1 MTYAEIK
8 GIVHCDFPQ
17 KLIDIC
23 FEHGI
28 SIVKSE
34 VSTNEYYLENTEYT
48 NIEASVLNNLRE
60 ICYCIDLLLVDEN
73 YKYIHVTDKNTE
85 VACNVFMSDIERFL
99 SVYKVINLDSV
110 QEAIKLN
117 DYNKKGFTLV

>member
-1 MTYAEIK
+1 MTYSEIK
-8 GIVHCDFPQ
+8 GTVHCAFPQ

-23 FEHGI
+23 FEYGI
-28 SIVKSE
+28 SLVKSE

-85 VACNVFMSDIERFL
+85 VACNVFMSDIQRFL
-99 SVYKVINLDSV
+99 SVYKVINLDAV

-117 DYNKKGFTLV
+117 DYNKKGFTQ

>member
-8 GIVHCDFPQ
+8 GTVHCDFPQ

-23 FEHGI
+23 FEYGI

-34 VSTNEYYLENTEYT
+34 VSTNEY
-48 NIEASVLNNLRE
+48 
-60 ICYCIDLLLVDEN
+60 
-73 YKYIHVTDKNTE
+73 YIHVTDKNTE
-85 VACNVFMSDIERFL
+85 VACNVFMSDIQRFL
-99 SVYKVINLDSV
+99 SVYKVINLDAV

-117 DYNKKGFTLV
+117 DYTKKGFTQLI

>member
-8 GIVHCDFPQ
+8 GTVHCYFPQ

-85 VACNVFMSDIERFL
+85 VACNVFMSDIQRFL
-99 SVYKVINLDSV
+99 SVYKVINLDAV

-117 DYNKKGFTLV
+117 DYNKKGFTQ

>member
-1 MTYAEIK
+1 MNIMTYAEIK
-8 GIVHCDFPQ
+8 GTVHCDFPQ

-23 FEHGI
+23 FEYGI

-85 VACNVFMSDIERFL
+85 VACNVFMSDIQRFL
-99 SVYKVINLDSV
+99 SVYKVINLDAV
-110 QEAIKLN
+110 QEAITLN
-117 DYNKKGFTLV
+117 DYNKKGF

>member
-8 GIVHCDFPQ
+8 GTVYCDFPQ

-23 FEHGI
+23 FEYGI
-28 SIVKSE
+28 SLVKSE

-85 VACNVFMSDIERFL
+85 VACNVFMSDIQRFL
-99 SVYKVINLDSV
+99 SVYKVINLDAV

-117 DYNKKGFTLV
+117 DYNKKGFTQ

>member
-8 GIVHCDFPQ
+8 GTVHCDFPQ
-17 KLIDIC
+17 KLIGIC
-23 FEHGI
+23 FEYGI

-60 ICYCIDLLLVDEN
+60 I
-73 YKYIHVTDKNTE
+73 
-85 VACNVFMSDIERFL
+85 
-99 SVYKVINLDSV
+99 
-110 QEAIKLN
+110 
-117 DYNKKGFTLV
+117 

>member
-8 GIVHCDFPQ
+8 GTVHCDFPQ

-23 FEHGI
+23 FEYGI
-28 SIVKSE
+28 SLVKSE

-73 YKYIHVTDKNTE
+73 YKYIHVTDK
-85 VACNVFMSDIERFL
+85 IQ
-99 SVYKVINLDSV
+99 K
-110 QEAIKLN
+110 
-117 DYNKKGFTLV
+117 